1 MSAFPPI
8 VLQKSFCT
16 GGQNF
21 RGLQARFSCKDLGT
35 SSPRAKLTGNFAN
48 AAEATRIVHRF
59 VLRVLVKNSWR
70 CNFRLLQ
77 HYPPNSGHTWARS
90 KCPLS
95 ANNGS
100 QSITWSARLSS
111 VGGMITPSALAVLTL
126 MVRRSSVG
134 CSTGKS
140 ATLAPRRSFLTCR
153 PHCR

>member
-77 HYPPNSGHTWARS
+77 HYPSESGHGQFGPDVRFVPATVIRDGA
-90 KCPLS
+90 P
-95 ANNGS
+95 
-100 QSITWSARLSS
+100 SIAASGRQ
-111 VGGMITPSALAVLTL
+111 
-126 MVRRSSVG
+126 RRME
-134 CSTGKS
+134 
-140 ATLAPRRSFLTCR
+140 AI
-153 PHCR
+153 